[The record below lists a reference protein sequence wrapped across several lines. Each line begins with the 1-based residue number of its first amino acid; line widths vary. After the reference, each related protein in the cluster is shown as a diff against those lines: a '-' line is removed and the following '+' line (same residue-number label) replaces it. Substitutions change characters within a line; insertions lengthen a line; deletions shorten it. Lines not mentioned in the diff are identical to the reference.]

1 VLAFWTNR
9 LTFANGGLCACIF
22 ITLERYF
29 NKKDIIIEFLTLRL
43 LGLGLRWGN
52 PAAHQLRLHLVVG
65 KSVQFEL
72 KSKHQGFLS

>member
-1 VLAFWTNR
+1 LK
-9 LTFANGGLCACIF
+9 
-22 ITLERYF
+22 RYL

-72 KSKHQGFLS
+72 KRKHTRGFFRSGTEADEVALLHD